1 MQMRSFEIVR
11 SSTDTL
17 TSHSGL
23 ALVGRGIARTSLAR
37 DLDTITLR
45 HGIAHSD
52 CVISYIGLLATGK
65 SDFDAIESRRDDA
78 FFKSALA
85 IIKVPSAPSLRQR
98 FDAHASAM
106 IDHVDKASIDFLIA
120 TGAPITPIML
130 GYGTSLRAE
139 KIQYVVLD
147 MDVFPMDNS
156 GTKKEGVSYT
166 YKGFDG
172 YAPLAAYLGEEGWC
186 LACELRP
193 GSQHG
198 QKEFIYFA
206 ERVVARA
213 KSLTPFILLVRL
225 DGGHDAIENR
235 FWFAS
240 QSRTDF
246 IIKWNPR
253 RQDLAGWLR
262 LAEEKAVWTSPRE
275 GKRVGVFSV
284 VVEEEYG
291 GVTRAFRRVMRVTE
305 RTIDKHGAR
314 LLLPE
319 ITVEGWW
326 TSLGDI
332 ACPDEEVIAL
342 YCDHATSEQFHSEFK
357 TDLDIERLP
366 SGKFATNDLVMA
378 CAVLAYNILR
388 WIGLVGLLRED
399 APVRHDAKRRRLKTV
414 MQELMYVAARV
425 VESGRRL
432 ALKFSHRCPA
442 FPSFEAVYAK
452 LAPA

>member
-1 MQMRSFEIVR
+1 MQMRSFEIVQ

-23 ALVGRGIARTSLAR
+23 ALVGRGIARTSLAG
-37 DLDTITLR
+37 DLDTIALR

-52 CVISYIGLLATGK
+52 CVISYVALLATGK

-78 FFKSALA
+78 FFKRALA
-85 IIKVPSAPSLRQR
+85 ITKVPSAPSLRQR
-98 FDAHASAM
+98 FDERASAM
-106 IDHVDKASIDFLIA
+106 IGHVDKASIDFLIA
-120 TGAPITPIML
+120 NGAPITPIVL
-130 GYGTSLRAE
+130 RHGTSLQAE
-139 KIQYVVLD
+139 KIKYAALD

-166 YKGFDG
+166 YKGFNG
-172 YAPLAAYLGEEGWC
+172 YAPLAAYIGEEGWC

-198 QKEFIYFA
+198 QSEFIYFA
-206 ERVVARA
+206 ERVVERA
-213 KSLTPFILLVRL
+213 KRLTRLRLLVRL
-225 DGGHDAIENR
+225 DSGHDALENR
-235 FWFAS
+235 FWFAR
-240 QSRTDF
+240 QDRTDF

-253 RQDLAGWLR
+253 RQDLAAWLK
-262 LAEEKAVWTSPRE
+262 LAEDKAVWYCPRE
-275 GKRVGVFSV
+275 GKRVGIFSV
-284 VVEEEYG
+284 LVEEEHG
-291 GVTRAFRRVMRVTE
+291 GETREFRRVMRVTE
-305 RTIDKHGAR
+305 RTIDRHGVR

-326 TSLGDI
+326 TSLGEV
-332 ACPDEEVIAL
+332 ACADEKIIAL

-378 CAVLAYNILR
+378 CATLAYNILR

-399 APVRHDAKRRRLKTV
+399 APVRHDAKRRRLRTV

-432 ALKFSHRCPA
+432 ALKFSYRCPA